1 MFIKHIFKKSKKYK
15 THDYSVTINS
25 IKNIFNE
32 VFWYVVTS
40 IVSVMYDTKG
50 SINERMVNWWN
61 QLRYA

>member
-32 VFWYVVTS
+32 VF
-40 IVSVMYDTKG
+40 
-50 SINERMVNWWN
+50 
-61 QLRYA
+61 

>member
-1 MFIKHIFKKSKKYK
+1 MFIKHIFKNQNKYI

-32 VFWYVVTS
+32 VFWYEVTS
-40 IVSVMYDTKG
+40 IVSVIYDTKG

-61 QLRYA
+61 QLRYT